1 MLEYAWI
8 YLHKQSF
15 EYARIFNDS
24 DAVQSIRWLYKLL
37 ISYLDKRIQNTV
49 KHLKWNVLQK
59 K

>member
-8 YLHKQSF
+8 YLHKQSS
-15 EYARIFNDS
+15 EYARIFNVS

-49 KHLKWNVLQK
+49 KHLKWNVL
-59 K
+59 